1 VGGGGCGG
9 VCAGMSRARACVS
22 TLAAYAEKLVA
33 TPSGRRRRSSKRVTP
48 WKLTFS
54 VTMLMLLRPAAC
66 AAARRRPRQR
76 AAERPQPRTWSGS
89 LAAP

>member
-1 VGGGGCGG
+1 MCRE
-9 VCAGMSRARACVS
+9 AARVLLEQGQASACVK

-54 VTMLMLLRPAAC
+54 VTMLMLLRPLSC
-66 AAARRRPRQR
+66 AAH
-76 AAERPQPRTWSGS
+76 AA
-89 LAAP
+89 